1 LTEYPIVIFH
11 TPSDGLYV
19 ADVPDLP
26 GCTAHGE
33 TREEALRESQ
43 VAMGLWLDVARE
55 IGRAIPEPTPYSSFR
70 VAAG

>member
-1 LTEYPIVIFH
+1 MTDYPIVIFS

-33 TREEALRESQ
+33 TPQEALHEVH
-43 VAMGLWLDVARE
+43 VAIGLWLEVARE
-55 IGRAIPEPTPYSSFR
+55 IGRAIPEPSPYRLFR
-70 VAAG
+70 AAAG